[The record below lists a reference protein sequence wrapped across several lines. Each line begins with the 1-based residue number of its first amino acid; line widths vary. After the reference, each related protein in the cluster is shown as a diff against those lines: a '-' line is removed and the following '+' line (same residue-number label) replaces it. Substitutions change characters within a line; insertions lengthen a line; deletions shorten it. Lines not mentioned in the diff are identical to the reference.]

1 VRRRHDEIKDYISME
16 AIQKRKVHGGL
27 GRFAATR
34 RGAMTIAAVAA
45 ALAGAVLLVFISQY
59 KHDVQGGTV
68 ERSAL
73 VANQLIPRG
82 TSGSVVVSEGLSKAT
97 TVQQDNLQAGALASA
112 AGLAGK
118 VATHDIY
125 PGEQITAADFA
136 SDADPLRGKLTG
148 DQRAISVP
156 VDSAHGLIGEIR
168 AGDTVDVLASFNA
181 GASATGSSQPELR
194 TLVQNV
200 LVLQTPSGSTN
211 ATGTTTQNLTVRVTG
226 AQAAQIAFAADN
238 GKVWF
243 VLRPPAGAT
252 NDRPSSVTLAAL
264 MAGATTTG
272 VGR

>member
-1 VRRRHDEIKDYISME
+1 ME
-16 AIQKRKVHGGL
+16 AIQKRKVHGGF

-45 ALAGAVLLVFISQY
+45 ALAGVVLLAFISQY
-59 KHDVQGGTV
+59 KQDVQGGTV

-73 VANQLIPRG
+73 IANQLIPKG
-82 TSGSVVVSEGLSKAT
+82 TSGAVVVSDSLSKSA
-97 TVQQDNLQAGALASA
+97 TVQQDNLQAGALSSA

-148 DQRAISVP
+148 DQRAIAVP

-168 AGDTVDVLASFNA
+168 AGDTVDVLASFNSGTSTA
-181 GASATGSSQPELR
+181 GSNQPELR
-194 TLVQNV
+194 TLVQDV
-200 LVLQTPSGSTN
+200 LVLQTPSAGSN
-211 ATGTTTQNLTVRVTG
+211 STGTTTQNLTVRVTG

-243 VLRPPAGAT
+243 ILRPPAGAT
-252 NDRPSSVTLAAL
+252 NGPSASVTLGAL
-264 MAGATTTG
+264 MDGAPTTG